1 MTKADYLRIHIDY
14 GVSEKC
20 NNPHSHGE
28 ICVKCGEC
36 GREFNEK
43 GLCVNINEYPVCNYE
58 EEE

>member
-1 MTKADYLRIHIDY
+1 MIFADY

-20 NNPHSHGE
+20 NNPDTYGE

-36 GREFNEK
+36 GRQFNDT
-43 GLCVNINEYPVCNYE
+43 GRCTNINEYPAYNWE

>member
-20 NNPHSHGE
+20 NNPAAHGE

-36 GREFNEK
+36 GRQFNDA
-43 GLCVNINEYPVCNYE
+43 GHCTNINEYPVYDFE
-58 EEE
+58 EE